1 MSKEVDE
8 RVVSM
13 QFDNGQFEKN
23 VQTSLSTI
31 DKLKKSLNF
40 EGASKGLEGI
50 NSAARNVNMSI
61 LGEAVDGVKQKFTA
75 MEIIGITALTNLTNS
90 AMNAGKRIVNALTL
104 EPVTTGFQEYET
116 QINAT
121 QTILANTQKEGAT
134 IEDVN
139 AALDELNKYADL
151 TIYNFTEMTRNIG
164 TFTAAGVDLKTSVSA
179 IQGIAN
185 LAAVSGSTSQQASVA
200 MYQLSQALAS
210 GTVKLQ
216 DWNSVV
222 NAGMG
227 GQVFQDALRKTSE
240 ELNTGAEAAI
250 KAEGSFRESLTK
262 GWLTSQVLTETLKK
276 FTTSGAN
283 EYIANYTGLTKE
295 AIEAELDKVSAI
307 KDENVAIDKASEAI
321 ANMSGKSKDEIKQAL
336 QFARTA
342 EDAATKVK
350 TFHQLWDV
358 LKEAAQ
364 SGWSASWRLIVG
376 DFEQAKSLF
385 TPLADFLTNIINS
398 ISDARNAVLKIAMDS
413 PFAKIMEKVNNVTSA
428 TKKVTEATQDYADIV
443 QRVLNGE
450 LGHTQERWNKLT
462 EMGYNWAKVQNL
474 VNEQLGNSV
483 RHDENLSAQ
492 EQGLNEVREVTIDQ
506 LLQMTDA
513 QLKELDLTDDEISSL
528 RGLQKTAEKAG
539 YSLKQ
544 VMDNPDLLNGRNLMI
559 DGFKRIANGL
569 TTIFY
574 SIRRAWVGIFH
585 PDSNEEKGMKLFNLL
600 ASFRG
605 MADKFATAMTVN
617 MGKLTRTFKGLFAVI
632 DLVKTILGGGFR
644 LAFKIAST
652 ILGAFNLN
660 ILDVTAYIGDLLVK
674 FHDFVLENNIV
685 IEAIRALAAK
695 LPDII
700 GKIKEWISAFMNLP
714 IVQKIINGVV
724 SAVTGAY
731 DSFSNTISGFIDG
744 IQDGSIT
751 ISGIFESIKN
761 GISSFIERIPILNKI
776 VEFLK
781 PIISDAGDIGKNI
794 VQGLINGIK
803 DTATS
808 LPDVLINIGKTIIQT
823 IKDILGIHSPSMEM
837 YKVGEYTIE
846 GLNNGIAS
854 KSSSVLDKIKAIGS
868 SIIDY
873 FKNFNWG
880 SIVSILVSG
889 GILFVGNK
897 FADAIKAFVS
907 PLEGVGSVL
916 SGVGDILDKSAK
928 PIAKV
933 IKNFAKIEKAFASF
947 LKGLSF
953 KFKAEGL
960 LDIAKAIGILV
971 IAVYALSKIPAE
983 ELWPAVGALA
993 SIIALLGG
1001 LAAVMNSMG
1010 SGQGGGIKIAALGAA
1025 LMEMG
1030 TAMLIVAL
1038 AMKLIGGM
1046 DANSWQQA
1054 IEGLI
1059 AVVAGFAIIIGT
1071 YGYLVKGKAAENIS
1085 KLGTLAMKLGF
1096 AMLMMVGAIK
1106 LAGTLD
1112 DGCITN
1118 AGMVMV
1124 GFLGMLIVMTG
1135 IVKWGE
1141 KAKIDKLG
1149 GLMIKMAI
1157 AMGLMVLVAKLAG
1170 TLTPEQMLAG
1180 TGLAAAFL
1188 LFIWAL
1194 TQITKEYK
1202 KGQLEGLG
1210 KSLIAIAGA
1219 MAILALIVKMLGKMK
1234 IGDMIQGV
1242 RGVAL
1247 LMVITG
1253 ILIAIV
1259 KRVGND
1265 APKIAGTILALSVA
1279 IGILGGIAVL
1289 LGLIEIPQLVNGVIA
1304 VTILSAL
1311 MAGLVFVTKY
1321 AKDCKGNL
1329 IVMTVAI
1336 GVMAAAVAALS
1347 FIRTDKLLVAT
1358 GALAVLMGMF
1368 ALIVHA
1374 SKDASKSFASLIVM
1388 TVAIGVL
1395 GGLLYLIA
1403 QLPIANCIVAAVSLS
1418 VLLLAMAGAMAIIN
1432 SMGGIS
1438 PLAAVSLALITAVVT
1453 QLADVIAK
1461 LSEIDTAPAMVNTG
1475 LLIALIAAMTGVCV
1489 AMSAVPVGAAVQG
1502 ALSFGAF
1509 VGIMEVILL
1518 ALGALSKIPGVQ
1530 ELTESG
1536 GELLA
1541 SIGYAIGNFVG
1552 SIVGGI
1558 GAGLTS
1564 GLPDMATNLSQF
1576 MVNLTPF
1583 IVGAKMLD
1591 SSMLDG
1597 IGALSL
1603 AILALCGADLIAGI
1617 TKILSF
1623 GSTFTTL
1630 GTELGNFMTNAKPF
1644 IDGAKGIKAG
1654 SMDGVIDLTK
1664 VIMMLTASEVLDGI
1678 SKLFSFGGSS
1688 SLSKFAQELY
1698 PFGMALIQF
1707 SNLLSEH
1714 PINNEA
1720 VQSAANAGSI
1730 MAALSK
1736 ELPSS
1741 GGVLQK
1747 IIGEKDMGKFSKQLY
1762 EFGMG
1767 MIQFSNL
1774 VGYYG
1779 INQEAVQAAANAGS
1793 IMAAM
1798 SKELPSSGGVL
1809 QWITG
1814 EKDMAGFGDQLY
1826 QFGEGITKFS
1836 KLVNDNPINQEAVQ
1850 ATANAGSI
1858 MAKLQDELPN
1868 SGGVVQWFLG
1878 ESDMGTFGE
1887 QIYRFGMAMI
1897 QFSNLVGYYGINSEA
1912 VDAAANAGQIMLKLQ
1927 SGLDDTGGVI
1937 DWFTG
1942 SKDLSNFGKQLYS
1955 FGQGIV
1961 DFSNVLSE
1969 GDLSMSAMNT
1979 ATSVANTIINLGAKL
1994 KDVDMNSIKNFKAKD
2009 LGTAIK
2015 DYYDQVSGIDSS
2027 TLSMSVTNAIRLANL
2042 INDLSSID
2050 TSGVA
2055 SYVSALNTMGQVK
2068 MDGFIE
2074 SFNTS
2079 AKSMSSVGEM
2089 IVSSM
2094 AEGVNAQSSALAGIG
2109 KSIVSQICRS
2119 IMQQSSAIQA
2129 SGILFITK
2137 LVLSIG
2143 ANKSKVSSA
2152 IGTVINNA
2160 VSKARSYYAK
2170 FYNAGKY
2177 LVDGFANGIRA
2188 NQYAAV
2194 AKATAMANAAAE
2206 AARRTLSIHSP
2217 SKVFY
2222 KIGSY
2227 AGLGFVNSLGDYAD
2241 RAKAAGSEL
2250 AESAKFGLGNAI
2262 ATVYDML
2269 NGDMDMQPT
2278 IRPVVD
2284 LSDVESGVSS
2294 ISSLFSNSP
2303 TVGAFANV
2311 RTVGSMMSR
2320 YGQNGNSEVVS
2331 AIDKLRKDIG
2341 NVGNTS
2347 YNINGITYSSGSE
2360 VSDAI
2365 ETLVRAARVERR
2377 R

>member
-605 MADKFATAMTVN
+605 MADKFATSMTVN

-731 DSFSNTISGFIDG
+731 DSFSNTISGFIAG

-854 KSSSVLDKIKAIGS
+854 KSSSVLDNIKAIGS

-1010 SGQGGGIKIAALGAA
+1010 SGQGGSIKIVALGAA

-1059 AVVAGFAIIIGT
+1059 AVVGGFAVIIAT

-1149 GLMIKMAI
+1149 DLMIKMAI

-1242 RGVAL
+1242 GGVAL

-1289 LGLIEIPQLVNGVIA
+1289 LGLIEIPQLVKGVIA

-1358 GALAVLMGMF
+1358 GALAALMGMF

-1432 SMGGIS
+1432 SIGGIS

-1461 LSEIDTAPAMVNTG
+1461 LSEIDTTSAMVNTG

-1489 AMSAVPVGAAVQG
+1489 AMSNVPVSSAIQG

-1576 MVNLTPF
+1576 MVNLIPF

-1603 AILALCGADLIAGI
+1603 AILELAGAELIAAI
-1617 TKILSF
+1617 SQFLSF
-1623 GSTFTTL
+1623 GNSFSNL
-1630 GTELGNFMTNAKPF
+1630 GTELSMFMVNAIPF
-1644 IDGAKGIKAG
+1644 IIGAKTIDSG
-1654 SMDGVIDLTK
+1654 SLDGVKSLAE
-1664 VIMMLTASEVLDGI
+1664 VIMLLTASELLDGV
-1678 SKLFSFGGSS
+1678 SKWLTGGS

-1698 PFGMALIQF
+1698 PFGMGLVQF
-1707 SNLLSEH
+1707 SNLLTEH
-1714 PINNEA
+1714 PINDEA
-1720 VQSAANAGSI
+1720 VNSAANAGRI
-1730 MAALSK
+1730 MTEFQKTLV
-1736 ELPSS
+1736 PS
-1741 GGVLQK
+1741 GGLVQW
-1747 IIGEKDMGKFSKQLY
+1747 ITGEKDMGKFASQLY
-1762 EFGMG
+1762 SFGMG

-1814 EKDMAGFGDQLY
+1814 EKDMARFGDQLY

-1912 VDAAANAGQIMLKLQ
+1912 VDAAANAGQIMLQLQ

-1955 FGQGIV
+1955 FGEGIV

-1979 ATSVANTIINLGAKL
+1979 ATSVANTIVNLGTKL

-2042 INDLSSID
+2042 INDISSID
-2050 TSGVA
+2050 TSGVS

-2079 AKSMSSVGEM
+2079 AKSMSSIGEM
-2089 IVSSM
+2089 LVSSM

-2109 KSIVSQICRS
+2109 KSIVAQICQS

-2227 AGLGFVNSLGDYAD
+2227 AGLGFINSLGDYAD

-2262 ATVYDML
+2262 ATIYDML

-2284 LSDVESGVSS
+2284 LSDVESGISS

>member
-1 MSKEVDE
+1 MSKEIDE

-31 DKLKKSLNF
+31 DKLKKSLDF
-40 EGASKGLEGI
+40 KGASKGLENI
-50 NSAARNVNMSI
+50 NSAATNVNMAT
-61 LGEAVDGVKQKFTA
+61 LGNAVDGIKQKFTA

-90 AMNAGKRIVNALTL
+90 AVNAGKRIVNALTL

-121 QTILANTQKEGAT
+121 QTIMANTQKEGAT

-200 MYQLSQALAS
+200 MYQLSQALAT
-210 GTVKLQ
+210 GTVKLM

-250 KAEGSFRESLTK
+250 KAEGSFRESLSK

-283 EYIANYTGLTKE
+283 EYIAKYTGLTKE
-295 AIEAELDKVSAI
+295 AIEAELDKVASI

-321 ANMSGKSKDEIKQAL
+321 ANMSGKSKEEIKEAL
-336 QFARTA
+336 KFARTA

-350 TFHQLWDV
+350 TFSQLWDV

-376 DFEQAKSLF
+376 DFEQAKELF
-385 TPLADFLTNIINS
+385 TPLADFLTNIINH
-398 ISDARNAVLKIAMDS
+398 ISDARNAVLEVAMNS
-413 PFAKIMEKVNNVTSA
+413 PFAKIMEKVNNVTEA
-428 TKKVTEATQDYADIV
+428 TRKVAEATQDYGDIIE
-443 QRVLNGE
+443 RVINGE
-450 LGHTQERWNKLT
+450 LGHTQERWDKLT
-462 EMGYNWAKVQNL
+462 EMGYNWAKVQNM
-474 VNEQLGNSV
+474 VNEQLGSSV
-483 RHDENLSAQ
+483 RHDEELAAQ
-492 EQGLNEVREVTIDQ
+492 EMKVNETRSLGIEQ
-506 LLQMTDA
+506 LLEMTDA
-513 QLKELDLTDDEISSL
+513 QLKELELTDEEIDSL
-528 RGLQKTAEKAG
+528 RSLKKVADKAG
-539 YSLKQ
+539 YSLKEI
-544 VMDNPDLLNGRNLMI
+544 MDNPDLLNGRNLMI

-585 PDSNEEKGMKLFNLL
+585 PDNAEEKGMKLFNIL

-605 MADKFATAMTVN
+605 MADKFATAMSVN
-617 MGKLTRTFKGLFAVI
+617 AGKLTRTFKGLFAVI

-652 ILGAFNLN
+652 ILEAFNLN

-685 IEAIRALAAK
+685 AEAIRALAAK
-695 LPDII
+695 LPDVI
-700 GKIKEWISAFMNLP
+700 GKIKEWISTFMNLP
-714 IVQKIINGVV
+714 IVQKVINGVV

-731 DSFSNTISGFIDG
+731 DSFSNTISGFITG

-803 DTATS
+803 DTAAS
-808 LPDVLINIGKTIIQT
+808 LPEVLINIGKTIIQT
-823 IKDILGIHSPSMEM
+823 IKDILGIHSPSVEM
-837 YKVGEYTIE
+837 YQVGEYVIE

-897 FADAIKAFVS
+897 FADAIKTFVS

-983 ELWPAVGALA
+983 ELWPAIGALA

-1001 LAAVMNSMG
+1001 LALVMSRLG

-1025 LMEMG
+1025 LMEIG
-1030 TAMLIVAL
+1030 VAMLIVSL

-1059 AVVAGFAIIIGT
+1059 AVVAGFAVIIAT
-1071 YGYLVKGKAAENIS
+1071 YGYLVKGKSAENIS

-1112 DGCITN
+1112 DDCITN

-1149 GLMIKMAI
+1149 GLMIQIAI

-1194 TQITKEYK
+1194 TKITKDYK

-1234 IGDMIQGV
+1234 FLDMGQGLL
-1242 RGVAL
+1242 GVLAL
-1247 LMVITG
+1247 SG
-1253 ILIAIV
+1253 IIYILVKIV
-1259 KRVGND
+1259 KSVGND
-1265 APKIAGTILALSVA
+1265 APKIAATILALSVA

-1289 LGLIEIPQLVNGVIA
+1289 LGLIDPKQMWKGIAA
-1304 VTILSAL
+1304 VTALSIL
-1311 MAGLVFVTKY
+1311 MAGLVAVTHF

-1347 FIRTDKLLVAT
+1347 FIRTDKLSAAT
-1358 GALAVLMGMF
+1358 GALAVLMGVF
-1368 ALIVHA
+1368 ALIVYT

-1403 QLPIANCIVAAVSLS
+1403 QLPITNCIVAAVSLS
-1418 VLLLAMAGAMAIIN
+1418 VLLLTMAGAMAIIN
-1432 SMGGIS
+1432 SIGGIS

-1461 LSEIDTAPAMVNTG
+1461 LSEIDTASAMVNTG
-1475 LLIALIAAMTGVCV
+1475 LLIALIVAMTGVCV
-1489 AMSAVPVGAAVQG
+1489 AMSKVPVSSAIQG

-1536 GELLA
+1536 GGLLA

-1564 GLPDMATNLSQF
+1564 GLPDMANNLSAF
-1576 MVNLTPF
+1576 MDNLKPF
-1583 IVGAKMLD
+1583 IEGAK
-1591 SSMLDG
+1591 SIDG
-1597 IGALSL
+1597 SVLSNIGTLSL

-1617 TKILSF
+1617 TKFISF

-1644 IDGAKGIKAG
+1644 IDGAKEIEAG

-1678 SKLFSFGGSS
+1678 SKWFSGSS

-1714 PINNEA
+1714 PINNGA

-1798 SKELPSSGGVL
+1798 SKELPSTGGVL

-1814 EKDMAGFGDQLY
+1814 EKDMAGFGNQLY

-1912 VDAAANAGQIMLKLQ
+1912 VDAAANAGQIMLQLQ

-1955 FGQGIV
+1955 FGEGIV

-1979 ATSVANTIINLGAKL
+1979 ATSVANTIVNLGAKL

-2042 INDLSSID
+2042 INDISSID
-2050 TSGVA
+2050 TSGVS

-2089 IVSSM
+2089 LVSSM

-2109 KSIVSQICRS
+2109 KSIVAQICQS
-2119 IMQQSSAIQA
+2119 ITQQSSVIQA

-2222 KIGSY
+2222 KIGCY
-2227 AGLGFVNSLGDYAD
+2227 AGLGFVNSLGDYVD

-2278 IRPVVD
+2278 IRPIVD

-2347 YNINGITYSSGSE
+2347 YNINGITYSNGSE

>member
-50 NSAARNVNMSI
+50 NAAARNVNMSV

-121 QTILANTQKEGAT
+121 QTIMANTQKEGAT

-227 GQVFQDALRKTSE
+227 GQIFQDALRKTSE
-240 ELNTGAEAAI
+240 ELKTGAEEAI

-283 EYIANYTGLTKE
+283 EYVANYTGLTKE

-321 ANMSGKSKDEIKQAL
+321 ANMSGKSKEEIKQAL

-350 TFHQLWDV
+350 TFSQLWDV

-376 DFEQAKSLF
+376 DFEQAKALF
-385 TPLADFLTNIINS
+385 TPLADFLTNIING
-398 ISDARNAVLKIAMDS
+398 ISDARNAVLEVAMNS
-413 PFAKIMEKVNNVTSA
+413 PFAKIMEKVNNVTAA

-443 QRVLNGE
+443 QRVINGE

-462 EMGYNWAKVQNL
+462 EMGYNWAKVQNM
-474 VNEQLGNSV
+474 VNEELGNSV

-528 RGLQKTAEKAG
+528 RSLQKTAEKAG

-585 PDSNEEKGMKLFNLL
+585 PDSSEEKGMKLFNLL

-605 MADKFATAMTVN
+605 IADKFATTMSVN
-617 MGKLTRTFKGLFAVI
+617 AGKLTRTFKGLFAVI
-632 DLVKTILGGGFR
+632 DLVRTILGGGFR

-660 ILDVTAYIGDLLVK
+660 VLDVTAYIGDLLVK

-685 IEAIRALAAK
+685 AKAIRAVADK

-700 GKIKEWISAFMNLP
+700 EKVKEWITAFMNLP
-714 IVQKIINGVV
+714 IVQKVINGVV

-731 DSFSNTISGFIDG
+731 DSFSNAISNFITG

-751 ISGIFESIKN
+751 ISGIFETIKN
-761 GISSFIERIPILNKI
+761 SISSFIERIPILNKI

-794 VQGLINGIK
+794 IQGLINGIK

-823 IKDILGIHSPSMEM
+823 IKDILGIHSPSKEM
-837 YKVGEYTIE
+837 YQVGEYVVE
-846 GLNNGIAS
+846 GLSNGIES
-854 KSSSVLDKIKAIGS
+854 KSSSVLEKIKAIGS
-868 SIIDY
+868 SIIEY

-897 FADAIKAFVS
+897 FADAINTFVS

-916 SGVGDILDKSAK
+916 SGVGNILDGAAK

-933 IKNFAKIEKAFASF
+933 IKNFAKIEKAFAG
-947 LKGLSF
+947 LMKGISF

-1001 LAAVMNSMG
+1001 LALVMSRLG

-1030 TAMLIVAL
+1030 AAMLIVAL

-1046 DANSWQQA
+1046 NEGSWQQA
-1054 IEGLI
+1054 ITGLI
-1059 AVVAGFAIIIGT
+1059 AVVGGFAAIIAT
-1071 YGYLVKGKAAENIS
+1071 YGYLVKGEAAENIS
-1085 KLGTLAMKLGF
+1085 KLGTLAMKLGV
-1096 AMLMMVGAIK
+1096 AMLMIVGAIK
-1106 LAGTLD
+1106 LAGTLNED
-1112 DGCITN
+1112 CLTN
-1118 AGMVMV
+1118 AGMVAS
-1124 GFLGMLIVMTG
+1124 GFLGMLVAMTA

-1141 KAKIDKLG
+1141 GAKIDEFG
-1149 GLMIKMAI
+1149 GLMVKMAI
-1157 AMGLMVLVAKLAG
+1157 AMGLMVLVAKFAG
-1170 TLTPEQMLAG
+1170 TLTPEQMLGG
-1180 TGLAAAFL
+1180 TGLAIAFL
-1188 LFIWAL
+1188 AFIWAL
-1194 TQITKEYK
+1194 TKITKEYK

-1219 MAILALIVKMLGKMK
+1219 MAILALIVKMLGKMELDNLK
-1234 IGDMIQGV
+1234 KGLAGV
-1242 RGVAL
+1242 LALSGV
-1247 LMVITG
+1247 
-1253 ILIAIV
+1253 ILVLVAIV
-1259 KRVGND
+1259 KYLGSD
-1265 APKIAGTILALSVA
+1265 APKIASTILALSVA
-1279 IGILGGIAVL
+1279 IGILGGVAVL
-1289 LGLIEIPQLVNGVIA
+1289 LGLIDESQMKKGLKA
-1304 VTILSAL
+1304 VAVLSVL

-1321 AKDCKGNL
+1321 ANDCKGNL

-1347 FIRTDKLLVAT
+1347 FIRTDKLIAAT

-1368 ALIVHA
+1368 ALIIYS

-1418 VLLLAMAGAMAIIN
+1418 VLLLAMTGAMAIIN
-1432 SMGGIS
+1432 AMGGIS
-1438 PLAAVSLALITAVVT
+1438 PLAAVSLALIAAVVS

-1461 LSEIDTAPAMVNTG
+1461 LSEVDTVPAMINTG
-1475 LLIALIAAMTGVCV
+1475 LLIALIAAMTAVCV
-1489 AMSAVPVGAAVQG
+1489 AMSAVPVSAAVQG

-1518 ALGALSKIPGVQ
+1518 ALGGLSKIPGVK

-1564 GLPDMATNLSQF
+1564 GLPDMANNLSAF
-1576 MVNLTPF
+1576 MDNLQPF
-1583 IVGAKMLD
+1583 IEGAKSIDGSVLD
-1591 SSMLDG
+1591 N
-1597 IGALSL
+1597 IGTLSL

-1617 TKILSF
+1617 TKFLSF
-1623 GSTFTTL
+1623 GSTFTML
-1630 GTELGNFMTNAKPF
+1630 GTELGNFMTSAKPF
-1644 IDGAKGIKAG
+1644 IDGAKKIKAG
-1654 SMDGVIDLTK
+1654 SMDGVMELTK
-1664 VIMMLTASEVLDGI
+1664 VIMMLTASELLDGI
-1678 SKLFSFGGSS
+1678 SKWFTGSS

-1798 SKELPSSGGVL
+1798 SKELPSTGGVL
-1809 QWITG
+1809 QWIMG
-1814 EKDMAGFGDQLY
+1814 EKSMSSFGTQLY

-1836 KLVNDNPINQEAVQ
+1836 NLVNENPINQEAVQ
-1850 ATANAGSI
+1850 DAANAGSI
-1858 MAKLQDELPN
+1858 MAELQDKLPS

-1878 ESDMGTFGE
+1878 DSDMGVFGE
-1887 QIYRFGMAMI
+1887 QLYRFGMAMV
-1897 QFSNLVGYYGINSEA
+1897 QFSNLVGFYGINSEA
-1912 VDAAANAGQIMLKLQ
+1912 ITAAANAADIMIELQ
-1927 SGLDDTGGVI
+1927 SGLENTGGVFE
-1937 DWFTG
+1937 WFTG

-1955 FGQGIV
+1955 FGEGIV

-1969 GDLSMSAMNT
+1969 GNLSMSSMGT
-1979 ATSVANTIINLGAKL
+1979 AVSIASSILRFSEKL
-1994 KDVDMNSIKNFKAKD
+1994 KENDTSNLSNFKAKD

-2015 DYYDQVSGIDSS
+2015 EYYDKISNIDSS
-2027 TLSMSVTNAIRLANL
+2027 VLSMSVTNAIRLANL

-2050 TSGVA
+2050 TSGVS
-2055 SYVSALNTMGQVK
+2055 SYVSALNTLGQAK
-2068 MDGFIE
+2068 MDGFVE
-2074 SFNTS
+2074 SFNSS

-2089 IVSSM
+2089 LVSSM
-2094 AEGVNAQSSALAGIG
+2094 ADGMKTKSSTLTNLG
-2109 KSIVSQICRS
+2109 KSMVTQICQA
-2119 IMQQSSAIQA
+2119 IMKQSSAIQA
-2129 SGILFITK
+2129 SGILFITR
-2137 LVLSIG
+2137 LVLGIST
-2143 ANKSKVSSA
+2143 NKAKVSSA
-2152 IGTVINNA
+2152 IASAVSSA
-2160 VSKARSYYAK
+2160 VSKARSYYGA
-2170 FYNAGKY
+2170 FYNVGKY

-2194 AKATAMANAAAE
+2194 AKANAMANAAAE
-2206 AARRTLSIHSP
+2206 AARRTLAIHSP

-2241 RAKAAGSEL
+2241 RAKSAGSEL
-2250 AESAKFGLGNAI
+2250 ADSAKFGLGNAI

-2294 ISSLFSNSP
+2294 ISSLFAGSP

-2311 RTVGSMMSR
+2311 RAVGSMMSR

-2331 AIDKLRKDIG
+2331 AIDKLRRDLG

-2347 YNINGITYSSGSE
+2347 YNINGITYSNGSE